1 MNQPL
6 APTVVIVL
14 RDGTRIPSPVKYLGW
29 KQPTKNNDYYYH
41 CWRVLNEGPFD
52 RRLGDTVEIVGGTS
66 PWYVECLGT
75 GPRELPEDAA

>member
-1 MNQPL
+1 MSD
-6 APTVVIVL
+6 PTPPIVTIVY

-29 KQPTKNNDYYYH
+29 KQTTKNDDYYH

-52 RRLGDTVEIVGGTS
+52 GRLGDTVEIVGGTF
-66 PWYVECLGT
+66 PQYVECLGT